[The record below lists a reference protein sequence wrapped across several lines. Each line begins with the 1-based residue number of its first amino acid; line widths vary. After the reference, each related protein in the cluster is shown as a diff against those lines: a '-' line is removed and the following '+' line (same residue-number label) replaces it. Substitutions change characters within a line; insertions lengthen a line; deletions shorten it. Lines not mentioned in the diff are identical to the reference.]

1 MMFKVESGLRIAA
14 SVWGNDEDP
23 LVILLPGGGQTR
35 HAWKRAGEKLGQAGF
50 WTVALDTRGHGDS
63 DWHPDGDYSLVSLVD
78 DVKTIINQLGK
89 PAAIV
94 GASMGGILGIS
105 IAGDQT
111 TKSLCW
117 ALVMVD
123 IGIYPNASG
132 AQEIVDFM
140 RSGSKGYASLD
151 DAAKAVSEYL
161 PHRKKPSDTSGLE
174 KNLRKRKDGRYYW
187 HWDPAFL
194 DTRDDEINERYKR
207 KRRVF
212 AENVS
217 APTLLV
223 QGAMSNVLTDDEV
236 EDFLATVA
244 HAEFA
249 KIDNAAH
256 MVAGDR
262 NDIFASCAIEFLRMR
277 KPQHHQ
283 KIGF

>member
-1 MMFKVESGLRIAA
+1 MIFIVESGVRIAA
-14 SVWGNDEDP
+14 SVWGKEEHP

-35 HAWKRAGEKLGQAGF
+35 HAWNRTGEQLGQAGF
-50 WTVALDTRGHGDS
+50 WTLALDTRGHGDS
-63 DWHPDGDYSLVSLVD
+63 DWHPNGDYSLVSLVD
-78 DVKTIINQLGK
+78 DVKTVVTQLGK

-94 GASMGGILGIS
+94 GASLGGILGIS
-105 IAGDQT
+105 IAGDEK

-140 RSGSKGYASLD
+140 RSGSDGYASLD
-151 DAAKAVSEYL
+151 DAANAVSEYL
-161 PHRKKPSDTSGLE
+161 PHRKKPPDNTGLE
-174 KNLRKRKDGRYYW
+174 KNLRKKKDGRYYW

-194 DTRDDEINERYKR
+194 DTRDDEINEKYKH

-212 AENVS
+212 AENLSV
-217 APTLLV
+217 PTLLV

-236 EDFLATVA
+236 EDFMTTVA

-262 NDIFASCAIEFLRMR
+262 NDIFASRAIEFLRAR
-277 KPQHHQ
+277 KSQSPE
-283 KIGF
+283 

>member
-1 MMFKVESGLRIAA
+1 MKA
-14 SVWGNDEDP
+14 
-23 LVILLPGGGQTR
+23 
-35 HAWKRAGEKLGQAGF
+35 
-50 WTVALDTRGHGDS
+50 
-63 DWHPDGDYSLVSLVD
+63 
-78 DVKTIINQLGK
+78 IINELGK

-105 IAGDQT
+105 IAGDES

-140 RSGSKGYASLD
+140 RSGNNGYASLD

-161 PHRKKPSDTSGLE
+161 PHRKKPPDNSGLE
-174 KNLRKRKDGRYYW
+174 KNLRKKEDGRYYW

-194 DTRDDEINERYKR
+194 DTRDDEINEKYKH

-212 AENVS
+212 AENLSV
-217 APTLLV
+217 PTLLV
-223 QGAMSNVLTDDEV
+223 QGAMSNVLTDNEV
-236 EDFLATVA
+236 EDFMTTVA

-277 KPQHHQ
+277 KPLHHQ
-283 KIGF
+283 KIGL

>member
-1 MMFKVESGLRIAA
+1 MIFIVESGVRIAA
-14 SVWGNDEDP
+14 SVWGKEEHP

-35 HAWKRAGEKLGQAGF
+35 HAWNRTGEQLGQAGF
-50 WTVALDTRGHGDS
+50 WTLALDTRGHGDS
-63 DWHPDGDYSLVSLVD
+63 DWHPNGDYSLVSLVD
-78 DVKTIINQLGK
+78 DVKSVVTQLGK

-94 GASMGGILGIS
+94 GASLGGILGIS
-105 IAGDQT
+105 IAGDEK

-140 RSGSKGYASLD
+140 RSGSDGYASLD
-151 DAAKAVSEYL
+151 DAANAVSEYL
-161 PHRKKPSDTSGLE
+161 PHRKKPPDNTGLE
-174 KNLRKRKDGRYYW
+174 KNLRKKKDGRYYW

-194 DTRDDEINERYKR
+194 DTRDDEINEKYKH

-212 AENVS
+212 AENLSV
-217 APTLLV
+217 PTLLV

-236 EDFLATVA
+236 EDFMTTVA

-262 NDIFASCAIEFLRMR
+262 NDIFASRAIEFLRAR
-277 KPQHHQ
+277 KSQSPE
-283 KIGF
+283 